1 MYYLMLIYTFLL
13 SLKTSWTYNNVTYL
27 SYQKDLRIHY
37 LLWIMIISCFLLYKI
52 NKLFKKI
59 TYLSPLN
66 KTLIIFSFLSVII
79 GSFLPYHPD
88 NENIISMLHIILS
101 SFGALL
107 LLIILQ
113 LLINR
118 IMLIDFEFYQKTNIL
133 FHRSLLI
140 LSMFIIMFGTINS
153 IIELFLIFTVLILLN
168 MIEKHFL

>member
-1 MYYLMLIYTFLL
+1 M
-13 SLKTSWTYNNVTYL
+13 
-27 SYQKDLRIHY
+27 
-37 LLWIMIISCFLLYKI
+37 
-52 NKLFKKI
+52 
-59 TYLSPLN
+59 
-66 KTLIIFSFLSVII
+66 
-79 GSFLPYHPD
+79 PYHPD

>member
-13 SLKTSWTYNNVTYL
+13 SLKTSWTYNNFTYL

-88 NENIISMLHIILS
+88 NENIILS

-107 LLIILQ
+107 LLVILQ

-118 IMLIDFEFYQKTNIL
+118 IMLIDSEFYQKTNIL

-168 MIEKHFL
+168 MVEKHFL